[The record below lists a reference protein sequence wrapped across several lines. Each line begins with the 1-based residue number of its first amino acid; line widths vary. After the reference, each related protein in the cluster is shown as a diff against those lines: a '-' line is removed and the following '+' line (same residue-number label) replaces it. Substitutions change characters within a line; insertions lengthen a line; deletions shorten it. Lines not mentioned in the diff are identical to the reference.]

1 MATKLARLKIY
12 IVGRPSYSPT
22 DFNQVVLLDYVTNR
36 KIYIST
42 FTRLMATKH
51 GRVLTTEKKFN
62 MQTCLSRHRRPVC
75 LFTEKNS
82 QRETKTSESCS
93 DITVSFLI

>member
-36 KIYIST
+36 KIYILT

-51 GRVLTTEKKFN
+51 GRGLTTERKFS
-62 MQTCLSRHRRPVC
+62 MQTCLSRHRLPVC